1 MELDDF
7 LEKVYSEVNDNVK
20 FSEAKNAALITL
32 NSALITW
39 GGSIVFD
46 SSICFAHRVLV
57 SLFVLLLIIPL
68 ISSIMSF
75 RATTDASK
83 GITKK
88 FFAYLKSRNSISVAP
103 VKNMFYAYIH
113 KYYETAESYLDAVC
127 SIDIKADE
135 KPFLLQISQQIVDL
149 AGVAYRKSILFNI
162 AIKIECL
169 IFSLGGI
176 FVLITLFVKCI
187 SRIA

>member
-1 MELDDF
+1 ML
-7 LEKVYSEVNDNVK
+7 LY
-20 FSEAKNAALITL
+20 

-46 SSICFAHRVLV
+46 SSILFAHRVLV
-57 SLFVLLLIIPL
+57 SLFVLLLIVPL
-68 ISSIMSF
+68 VFSIMSF

-88 FFAYLKSRNSISVAP
+88 FFVYLKSHNRISVAP
-103 VKNMFYAYIH
+103 AKNMFYAYIY
-113 KYYETAESYLDAVC
+113 KYYETADSYLEAVC
-127 SIDIKADE
+127 CVDIKADE

-149 AGVAYRKSILFNI
+149 AGVAYRKSVLFNI
-162 AIKIECL
+162 AIRIECL

-176 FVLITLFVKCI
+176 FALITLFVKCI